1 MMNLETTDQKQEF
14 HWKIE
19 NSAKLPAV
27 KIDLYGY
34 VGGSGDGFIKG
45 FNSSEF
51 VKEFRKIDS
60 SRPIDISINSFGG
73 QVYTGL
79 SIYNL
84 LKTHK
89 GKINIRV
96 DGAAMSAATIITS
109 VPNATVTMPLGAMMM
124 IHRMSVFADGNA
136 DDLRKAADELV
147 HLEENVID
155 IYAQKCGKD
164 RDEIR
169 KKINAES
176 FFTAKEAVEF
186 GLADAVDETS
196 QVKNIK
202 SPTGCFING
211 LPVDSKYFE
220 HAPAD
225 FFTAV
230 AQAPAENTNPP
241 PKKETKMDL
250 AQLKAEF
257 PDLVASLQ
265 AEAVQQGVE
274 NEKKRIHALEE
285 LALAGHSDLLEQA
298 KADSSITPE
307 MFAVQLVKAEKAK
320 KAKIQNSIAEDAADL
335 KNVQVDPNL
344 GFETADA
351 KAQQNKQAENENDEQ
366 EREALV
372 KAAAAQ
378 FNK

>member
-1 MMNLETTDQKQEF
+1 MTNQKPTDKNKEF

-19 NSAKLPAV
+19 NSAKLPTV

-34 VGGSGDGFIKG
+34 VGGSQEYEDGF
-45 FNSSEF
+45 NETEF
-51 VKEFRKIDS
+51 AKQFRKIDPT
-60 SRPIDISINSFGG
+60 RTIDISINSFGG
-73 QVYTGL
+73 SVYTAL
-79 SIYNL
+79 AIYSL
-84 LKTHK
+84 LKTHQ

-96 DGAAMSAATIITS
+96 DGAAMSAATLITS
-109 VPNATVTMPLGAMMM
+109 VPNATVTMPLGSMMM
-124 IHRMSVFADGNA
+124 IHEVSALAYGSARQIQKTAEDI
-136 DDLRKAADELV
+136 RK
-147 HLEENVID
+147 LEENLIE
-155 IYAQKCGKD
+155 IYTAKCGKD
-164 RDEIR
+164 PKIIR
-169 KKINAES
+169 EKIEAES
-176 FFTAKEAVEF
+176 YFNAKEAVEF
-186 GLADAVDETS
+186 GLADVVDES
-196 QVKNIK
+196 SSVKNLRT
-202 SPTGCFING
+202 PTNVLING
-211 LPVDSKYFE
+211 LLADSKYFE
-220 HAPAD
+220 HAPAE

-241 PKKETKMDL
+241 AKKEAKMDL
-250 AQLKAEF
+250 AQLKAEY
-257 PDLVASLQ
+257 PDLIASLQ

-335 KNVQVDPNL
+335 KNVQVDSNL
-344 GFETADA
+344 GFETAGA
-351 KAQQNKQAENENDEQ
+351 KAQQNKQAENEKDEQ

>member
-1 MMNLETTDQKQEF
+1 M
-14 HWKIE
+14 
-19 NSAKLPAV
+19 
-27 KIDLYGY
+27 LYE
-34 VGGSGDGFIKG
+34 DGF
-45 FNSSEF
+45 NETEF
-51 VKEFRKIDS
+51 AKQFRKIDS
-60 SRPIDISINSFGG
+60 NRQIDISINSFGG
-73 QVYTGL
+73 SVFTAL
-79 SIYNL
+79 AIYNL
-84 LKTHK
+84 LKTHQ

-109 VPNATVTMPLGAMMM
+109 IPNATVTMPLGSMMM
-124 IHRMSVFADGNA
+124 IHEVSSFAMGSA
-136 DDLRKAADELV
+136 RQMQKAAEDIRKIED
-147 HLEENVID
+147 NIID
-155 IYAQKCGKD
+155 IYAAKCGKD
-164 RDEIR
+164 PKDIR
-169 KKINAES
+169 EKVEAES
-176 FFTAKEAVEF
+176 YFNAKEAVEF
-186 GLADAVDETS
+186 GLADLVDES
-196 QVKNIK
+196 SSVKNLRT
-202 SPTGCFING
+202 PTNVLING
-211 LPVDSKYFE
+211 LPADSKYFE

-230 AQAPAENTNPP
+230 AQAPADNVNPP
-241 PKKETKMDL
+241 AKKEAKMDL
-250 AQLKAEF
+250 AQLKAEY
-257 PDLVASLQ
+257 PDLIASLQ
-265 AEAVQQGVE
+265 AEAVKQGVE

-335 KNVQVDPNL
+335 KNVQVDSNL

-351 KAQQNKQAENENDEQ
+351 KAQQDKRTQNEKDEQ